1 MNVQMQK
8 HWGEVIA
15 ELFQQHTVFD
25 IGIDQFKYVGGIG
38 CNVILVHCKCV

>member
-1 MNVQMQK
+1 MNVQMKK

-25 IGIDQFKYVGGIG
+25 IGIDQFKYVRRIHWLQ
-38 CNVILVHCKCV
+38 CICKCV